1 MKQYLDLLE
10 RVLNEG
16 VKRSSNETSND
27 DGIVVFGHSMKLD
40 IDLPMIS
47 IRGDVYSLHLQPREI
62 TVEMANEVCT
72 IDHLFTTIFYW
83 RYCSKRGRGGIFQS
97 LCNKHRKKEL
107 SENFITKYS
116 PQTPN
121 GSLHQRRNRRER
133 LQLAFL
139 RKGGEIRQRYEAHSE
154 LYRDR
159 HRRLTQE
166 ISIGQKTAGDISL
179 AGESQRALSFLSNLN
194 PEA

>member
-16 VKRSSNETSND
+16 VKRSSNETSNH

-47 IRGDVYSLHLQPREI
+47 IRGDVCSLHVQPREI
-62 TVEMANEVCT
+62 SVETAKDICA
-72 IDHLFTTIFYW
+72 IDHLFATLFYW
-83 RYCSKRGRGGIFQS
+83 RYCCKRSRVGAFHTHCEKNRQT
-97 LCNKHRKKEL
+97 EL

-116 PQTPN
+116 PQIPN
-121 GSLHQRRNRRER
+121 GPIHQRRNRRER
-133 LQLAFL
+133 LLAAFL
-139 RKGGEIRQRYEAHSE
+139 REGGEIRQRYDAHSE

-166 ISIGQKTAGDISL
+166 MSIGQETAGNISL
-179 AGESQRALSFLSNLN
+179 AGESQRALSLLSNLN